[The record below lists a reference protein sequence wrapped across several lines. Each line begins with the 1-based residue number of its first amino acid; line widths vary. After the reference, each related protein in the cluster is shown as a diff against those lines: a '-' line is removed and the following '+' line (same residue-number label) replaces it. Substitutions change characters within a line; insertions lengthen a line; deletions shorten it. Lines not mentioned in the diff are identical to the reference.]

1 MCKKSS
7 IFNVQRSTFTVQRS
21 TFTVQ
26 RSPFTVQRS
35 TFFPT
40 NVMKKQLSDIQV
52 IKYDFTKIKDSLI
65 KKIK

>member
-1 MCKKSS
+1 M
-7 IFNVQRSTFTVQRS
+7 FNVQRSTFTVHRS
-21 TFTVQ
+21 TFSVQ
-26 RSPFTVQRS
+26 CS
-35 TFFPT
+35 TFNVFCPT

>member
-1 MCKKSS
+1 M
-7 IFNVQRSTFTVQRS
+7 FNVQCSTFNV
-21 TFTVQ
+21 FC
-26 RSPFTVQRS
+26 
-35 TFFPT
+35 PT

>member
-1 MCKKSS
+1 VQKKFNVQCSAFNVHRS
-7 IFNVQRSTFTVQRS
+7 PFNVHRSTFNVQRFC
-21 TFTVQ
+21 
-26 RSPFTVQRS
+26 
-35 TFFPT
+35 PT